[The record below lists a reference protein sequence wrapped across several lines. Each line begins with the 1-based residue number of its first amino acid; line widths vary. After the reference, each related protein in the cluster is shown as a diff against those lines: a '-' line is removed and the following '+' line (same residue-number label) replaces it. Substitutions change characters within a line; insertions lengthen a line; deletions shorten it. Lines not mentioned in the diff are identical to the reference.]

1 MDHSSKIRSILDEA
15 DQRLLELIAE
25 CATAGDLPGVD
36 ASRSVAGRIRS
47 LRDSLE
53 NGEGVSLPLDL
64 KRSRQSR
71 SSRQRKRFGK
81 KPKFPRFELRNA
93 TLYRIGWSKKKNE
106 QYEHRVPYDT
116 VKNIVNAMVSLGQSG
131 PGPFTVEQIARRS
144 DQTSGISVPNY
155 QVYVVIGWLRTH
167 DLIEQV
173 GRDGYQMPGNLGGD
187 VEALWE
193 SSSTPKR

>member
-1 MDHSSKIRSILDEA
+1 MEHSCKIRAILDEA
-15 DQRLLELIAE
+15 DQRLLDLIAE

-53 NGEGVSLPLDL
+53 NGEGESLPPGL

-71 SSRQRKRFGK
+71 SSRQRKRAGK

-116 VKNIVNAMVSLGQSG
+116 VKNVVNAMVSLGQSR

-144 DQTSGISVPNY
+144 DQTSDISVPSY
-155 QVYVVIGWLRTH
+155 QVYVVIGWLRAH

-173 GRDGYQMPGNLGGD
+173 GRDGYQMPGNLGSD

-193 SSSTPKR
+193 S